1 MLAVSSL
8 TGEIFW
14 FFLIVLQLIL
24 RNMDESNCLGIHCF
38 AEIHSCNDLMN
49 KAKKYVLKHFQE
61 IIMGD
66 EFINITETK
75 LIEIISSDDLEVD
88 KGIWLYEWIEITWDD
103 VSIKLFARRDSVSR
117 EHQVV
122 EQSTESS

>member
-1 MLAVSSL
+1 
-8 TGEIFW
+8 
-14 FFLIVLQLIL
+14 
-24 RNMDESNCLGIHCF
+24 
-38 AEIHSCNDLMN
+38 MN

-88 KGIWLYEWIEITWDD
+88 KGIGLYE
-103 VSIKLFARRDSVSR
+103 
-117 EHQVV
+117 
-122 EQSTESS
+122 

>member
-1 MLAVSSL
+1 MK
-8 TGEIFW
+8 
-14 FFLIVLQLIL
+14 LIL

-88 KGIWLYEWIEITWDD
+88 KGIGPYE
-103 VSIKLFARRDSVSR
+103 
-117 EHQVV
+117 
-122 EQSTESS
+122 

>member
-1 MLAVSSL
+1 MHAVSSL
-8 TGEIFW
+8 TGEIFS

-88 KGIWLYEWIEITWDD
+88 KGIGPYE
-103 VSIKLFARRDSVSR
+103 
-117 EHQVV
+117 
-122 EQSTESS
+122 